1 MLILDDMA
9 LFVAVARTG
18 SFTQAAQSL
27 EMPKSTLS
35 ARISRLEQRMG
46 LPLLKRSTRKV
57 ELTEAGRLYFNRAD
71 ALVSEAGLLHEQL
84 GHLLREPQG
93 LLRLSVPVD
102 FTHEFIAPYLGEFCE
117 RFPLIQLS
125 FDVTPRK
132 VNLISERFDVAIRA
146 GKQPDS
152 GLVQRLLAMFSG
164 GLYAAP
170 AYVARH
176 GKPLEPADLA
186 RRQCLRFPPGFD
198 DVWEL
203 RHAHEMAAQADGD
216 PANGATIDGNTPS
229 PQSRSIRVN
238 GRIAS
243 NSLELN
249 LRLALHGFGIA
260 ALPDALA
267 APYAAQGHLQALLPG
282 WQTRA
287 VPVYAFTANKLLPA
301 RAQAFIDFLKEKLA
315 GLAV

>member
-102 FTHEFIAPYLGEFCE
+102 FAHEFIAPYLGEFCE

-152 GLVQRLLAMFSG
+152 GLVQRLLVMFSG

-176 GKPLEPADLA
+176 GEPLEPADLA
-186 RRQCLRFPPGFD
+186 RHQCLRFPPDFD

-203 RHAHEMAAQADGD
+203 RHAHEMAAPRQTADGD
-216 PANGATIDGNTPS
+216 SA
-229 PQSRSIRVN
+229 SRSIRVN

-243 NSLELN
+243 NSLGLN

-267 APYAAQGHLQALLPG
+267 APYAAQGRLQALLPG

>member
-9 LFVAVARTG
+9 LFVTVARAG

-152 GLVQRLLAMFSG
+152 GLVQRLLVMFSG

-176 GKPLEPADLA
+176 GEPLEPADLA
-186 RRQCLRFPPGFD
+186 RHQCLRFLQGFD

-243 NSLELN
+243 NSLGLN

-260 ALPDALA
+260 ALPDALT
-267 APYAAQGHLQALLPG
+267 APYTAQGRLQALLPG

-287 VPVYAFTANKLLPA
+287 VPVYAFTANKLLSA

>member
-9 LFVAVARTG
+9 LFVTVARAG

-102 FTHEFIAPYLGEFCE
+102 FAHEFIAPYLGEFCE

-152 GLVQRLLAMFSG
+152 GLVQRLLVMFSG

-176 GKPLEPADLA
+176 GEPLEPADLA
-186 RRQCLRFPPGFD
+186 RHQCLRFLQGFD

-243 NSLELN
+243 NSLGLN

-260 ALPDALA
+260 ALPDALT
-267 APYAAQGHLQALLPG
+267 APYTAQGRLQALLPG

-287 VPVYAFTANKLLPA
+287 VPVYAFTANKLLSA

>member
-9 LFVAVARTG
+9 LFVAVARAG
-18 SFTQAAQSL
+18 SFTQAAQPL
-27 EMPKSTLS
+27 EMSKSTLS

-46 LPLLKRSTRKV
+46 LPLPKRSTRKV

-71 ALVSEAGLLHEQL
+71 ALVSEAGLL
-84 GHLLREPQG
+84 
-93 LLRLSVPVD
+93 RLSVPVD
-102 FTHEFIAPYLGEFCE
+102 FAHEFIAPYLEEFCE

-152 GLVQRLLAMFSG
+152 GLVQRLLVMFSG

-176 GKPLEPADLA
+176 GEPLEPADLA
-186 RRQCLRFPPGFD
+186 RHQCLRFPPGFD

-216 PANGATIDGNTPS
+216 PANDTTIDGNTPS

-243 NSLELN
+243 NSLGLN

-267 APYAAQGHLQALLPG
+267 APYTAQGRLQALLPG